1 VSMASALGVDLGS
14 GDDSAPLVI
23 TGPLPGSV
31 EQNVEFVRQR
41 RVRDEWRSRVKR
53 GEITRTPSETPPP
66 GLSAWLEWRGPLM
79 AGAAVCLGLLVVV
92 GGLAAALGHMFGFR
106 PGSVGLW
113 VAVVGGLMAGT
124 AVLVRQDHV
133 RDRDMKL
140 LEANQRKITDPWDRR
155 QLIEAHQAAK
165 TVLEVWPHLPLGEG
179 DVKPRLRAALWQL
192 ASVFPERQ
200 QLHDMLTE
208 LSRAT
213 WGVPAGD
220 PAAAEL
226 AARIAHAKALR
237 QARDDEVHERIEHLK
252 ALASR
257 CQQFH
262 NEQQAIR
269 RAWQVSRQADALLS
283 TFGPNGQAA
292 GAAGQQP
299 AEDIGA
305 LDQHVAAVLDAYRK
319 LGHDVSGENS

>member
-1 VSMASALGVDLGS
+1 
-14 GDDSAPLVI
+14 
-23 TGPLPGSV
+23 
-31 EQNVEFVRQR
+31 
-41 RVRDEWRSRVKR
+41 
-53 GEITRTPSETPPP
+53 
-66 GLSAWLEWRGPLM
+66 M

-124 AVLVRQDHV
+124 AILVRQDHV

-200 QLHDMLTE
+200 QLHDMLT
-208 LSRAT
+208 
-213 WGVPAGD
+213 
-220 PAAAEL
+220 
-226 AARIAHAKALR
+226 
-237 QARDDEVHERIEHLK
+237 
-252 ALASR
+252 
-257 CQQFH
+257 
-262 NEQQAIR
+262 
-269 RAWQVSRQADALLS
+269 
-283 TFGPNGQAA
+283 
-292 GAAGQQP
+292 
-299 AEDIGA
+299 
-305 LDQHVAAVLDAYRK
+305 
-319 LGHDVSGENS
+319 